1 MIRFECDYAEG
12 AHPKV
17 LEALVKTNFEQSPGY
32 GADSHCAHAQEL
44 IREACEDPLANV
56 YFVTG
61 GTPANVTVIASLLRP
76 YQGCVCC
83 KSGHIN
89 VHEAGAVEAT
99 GHKVIGLEG
108 KDGKLSAET
117 LRNYL
122 ESYWADPTHEHMV
135 QPGMVYISHPTEYGS
150 LYTLSEVEAI
160 RAVCNTYGLPL
171 YIDGARLGYAL
182 AAKENELTL
191 QDLARLSD
199 AFYIG
204 GTKVGALLGEA
215 IVFPKGMD
223 KLFPTHAKRQ
233 GAMLAKGFVP
243 AIQFSELFT
252 DHLYERLGRHGID
265 MAMELKKGLLEKGY
279 ALHID
284 SYTNQQFVIL
294 PEKVV
299 QALRENVDFEV
310 WERKDEDTLVVRFV
324 TSWST
329 KKEDVEKLLSLL

>member
-1 MIRFECDYAEG
+1 MNDYNCGCAPEIL
-12 AHPKV
+12 ARLTKENLTPHV
-17 LEALVKTNFEQSPGY
+17 GY
-32 GADSHCAHAQEL
+32 GSDEITKEAAQKILDAAGVPEGG
-44 IREACEDPLANV
+44 V
-56 YFVTG
+56 YFAAG
-61 GTPANVTVIASLLRP
+61 GTQANSIVISHFLKT
-76 YQGCVCC
+76 YQGVICAQT
-83 KSGHIN
+83 GHIN
-89 VHEAGAVEAT
+89 CHEAGAIEAM
-99 GHKVIGLEG
+99 GHKVLTLPEKDKVSAAALE
-108 KDGKLSAET
+108 T
-117 LRNYL
+117 YL
-122 ESYWADPTHEHMV
+122 KAFYEDESYTAMV

-223 KLFPTHAKRQ
+223 KLF
-233 GAMLAKGFVP
+233 
-243 AIQFSELFT
+243 T

>member
-1 MIRFECDYAEG
+1 
-12 AHPKV
+12 
-17 LEALVKTNFEQSPGY
+17 
-32 GADSHCAHAQEL
+32 
-44 IREACEDPLANV
+44 
-56 YFVTG
+56 
-61 GTPANVTVIASLLRP
+61 
-76 YQGCVCC
+76 
-83 KSGHIN
+83 
-89 VHEAGAVEAT
+89 
-99 GHKVIGLEG
+99 
-108 KDGKLSAET
+108 
-117 LRNYL
+117 
-122 ESYWADPTHEHMV
+122 
-135 QPGMVYISHPTEYGS
+135 
-150 LYTLSEVEAI
+150 
-160 RAVCNTYGLPL
+160 
-171 YIDGARLGYAL
+171 
-182 AAKENELTL
+182 
-191 QDLARLSD
+191 
-199 AFYIG
+199 
-204 GTKVGALLGEA
+204 
-215 IVFPKGMD
+215 MD

-329 KKEDVEKLLSLL
+329 KKRMWKNCFPSCKFLYRVKAKEKRPSGEGHRKARKMNGSLRSGVQILRGTQNHHRMQPFKLLP